1 MRLKANAASVSKV
14 GPVGTSED
22 DTPKAL
28 AQWNDTYERD
38 WKFFATDQTVEY
50 KGHRYQG
57 LALPG
62 PVLGKIFHANAVRW
76 LPGITGKP

>member
-1 MRLKANAASVSKV
+1 MSRV
-14 GPVGTSED
+14 GPGGTSED